1 MPSPQSP
8 VNKKKKI
15 IIIKIHTFFTILLY
29 KVSEKKLRPT
39 NKTPSN
45 AKQRQ
50 TTNTE
55 QQPFFP
61 IFNFVNF
68 SKNKIKTLCYNLKI
82 NKLILFLDII
92 DYL

>member
-1 MPSPQSP
+1 M
-8 VNKKKKI
+8 
-15 IIIKIHTFFTILLY
+15 L
-29 KVSEKKLRPT
+29 EKKLRPT

-68 SKNKIKTLCYNLKI
+68 SKYEKKTYYNSTNSI
-82 NKLILFLDII
+82 VRYN
-92 DYL
+92 